1 MMRQRASIFE
11 TPSKNSFFQDFWQI
25 SEGRKML
32 ISQKENEAKIFQ
44 QTFFFLFFLK
54 TIKKNK
60 YYFQSSP
67 INYYL
72 LWFNK
77 C

>member
-44 QTFFFLFFLK
+44 ETFFFLFF
-54 TIKKNK
+54 
-60 YYFQSSP
+60 
-67 INYYL
+67 
-72 LWFNK
+72 
-77 C
+77 